1 MLIVIQRVIVV
12 AVIFFVVGFFVTTVA
27 SWVRQS
33 FAKESIQYKILSPLA
48 DPVGSSKKFIR
59 SITNPHRSL
68 KNAVEKAMH
77 GAKGDYA
84 IAIINKETGESY
96 SSQEHKSY
104 GSASL
109 YKLWVMAVAYDQ
121 MEKGKLSEEEV
132 LKKDIEELNKKFDI
146 ASESAELKEGDIAMP
161 VSQALTQ
168 MITISHNYAALL
180 LSDRIGLKNVATFLK
195 SNGFIESQIGQ
206 PPKTT
211 ASDIALFY
219 QKLFSGQFVNPVAST
234 KMLELLKKQQL
245 NDRIPKYLPDDVLVA
260 HKTGEI
266 NYFKHDAGIVYGK
279 NGPYIFVVLSE
290 SEFPQ
295 SAAER
300 IATLSKAVYD
310 YFTEED

>member
-1 MLIVIQRVIVV
+1 MGVIIQRIIVV
-12 AVIFFVVGFFVTTVA
+12 VVIFFVVGFFVTTVA

-48 DPVGSSKKFIR
+48 DPVGSSKKLIR
-59 SITNPHRSL
+59 SITNPHHSL
-68 KNAVEKAMH
+68 KNTVENSMQ
-77 GAKGDYA
+77 GSKGDYA
-84 IAIINKETGESY
+84 IVIINKETGESY
-96 SSQEHKSY
+96 QIQEHKTY
-104 GSASL
+104 ESASL
-109 YKLWVMAVAYDQ
+109 YKLWVMASVYDLID
-121 MEKGKLSEEEV
+121 KGKIKESGV
-132 LKKDIEELNKKFDI
+132 LTKDIADLNKKFFI
-146 ASESAELKEGDIAMP
+146 ASESAELKDGEISMP

-180 LSDRIGLKNVATFLK
+180 LSDRIGLKNVGTFLK
-195 SNGFIESQIGQ
+195 NNGFNESAIGQ

-219 QKLFSGQFVNPVAST
+219 QKLFSGQLVNPVAST

-245 NDRIPKYLPDDVLVA
+245 NDRIPKYLPSDVLVA

-266 NYFKHDAGIVYGK
+266 DYFKHDAGIVYGK

-300 IATLSKAVYD
+300 IAILSKAVYD
-310 YFTEED
+310 YFAEED

>member
-48 DPVGSSKKFIR
+48 DPVGSSKKLIR
-59 SITNPHRSL
+59 TITNPHHSL
-68 KNAVEKAMH
+68 KNTVEKAMQ
-77 GAKGDYA
+77 GSKGDYA

-121 MEKGKLSEEEV
+121 MEKGKLREEEV

-146 ASESAELKEGDIAMP
+146 ASESAELKKGDIAMP

-219 QKLFSGQFVNPVAST
+219 QKLFSGQLVNPVAST

-245 NDRIPKYLPDDVLVA
+245 NDRIPKYLPSDVLVA

-279 NGPYIFVVLSE
+279 NGPYIFIVLSE

-300 IATLSKAVYD
+300 IAILSKTVYD
-310 YFTEED
+310 YFAEED